1 MQTEDD
7 LEMARHDQAVEFA
20 KAQDLAIIKAKV
32 QEAYKLL
39 VPFVEK
45 YGGQFQTD
53 FPHGLIDESQDLL
66 TNIREFIDF
75 IEDYENYDL
84 G

>member
-1 MQTEDD
+1 METNDD
-7 LEMARHDQAVEFA
+7 LEMARQDQAIEYA
-20 KAQDLAIIKAKV
+20 KTQDLEIIKAKV
-32 QEAYKLL
+32 QEAYGLL

-53 FPHGLIDESQDLL
+53 FPHCLIDESQDLL
-66 TNIREFIDF
+66 TKIREFVDF